1 MREKQRHKTAA
12 IIGTVTPVPHYPK
25 KLKVYLTNASPFW
38 QAVYWE
44 RGKTYRKS
52 TKTTDKLEAFKTAIV
67 FYEQILLAKYSHP
80 SHVESLPI
88 SLPASTTLTSSKAKK
103 TFLETYEEWFELKSS
118 KWKQAHTRN
127 VRNRI
132 EKYLLKDLAAKPI
145 KAITQTELLSSLKKL
160 DKKGITHT
168 QHRLL
173 RDCKSIWQYAIATGN
188 CNRDITLNLTIALK
202 SPVYGQ
208 QHAVSAEELPMLMSK
223 ITAEQTLND
232 KIKCLALEVIAHTF
246 VRTSELLGATWS
258 EIDFE
263 NRVWLIPAR
272 RMKMGV
278 EHIVPLSNH
287 VISLLI
293 YIREDFSKSDYV
305 FNRLNSTQKLAPDS
319 LIKMLHKLGYKKR
332 MSTHGFRAIASSVL
346 NEHGFNADAIERQLS
361 HLERNRVRR
370 AYNRAQYLSERKDMM
385 NWWSQY
391 LLDCYSS
398 TTKQKY

>member
-145 KAITQTELLSSLKKL
+145 KAITQTELLSSL
-160 DKKGITHT
+160 
-168 QHRLL
+168 R
-173 RDCKSIWQYAIATGN
+173 
-188 CNRDITLNLTIALK
+188 
-202 SPVYGQ
+202 
-208 QHAVSAEELPMLMSK
+208 
-223 ITAEQTLND
+223 
-232 KIKCLALEVIAHTF
+232 
-246 VRTSELLGATWS
+246 
-258 EIDFE
+258 
-263 NRVWLIPAR
+263 IPANVNSHSGR
-272 RMKMGV
+272 R
-278 EHIVPLSNH
+278 
-287 VISLLI
+287 
-293 YIREDFSKSDYV
+293 
-305 FNRLNSTQKLAPDS
+305 
-319 LIKMLHKLGYKKR
+319 
-332 MSTHGFRAIASSVL
+332 
-346 NEHGFNADAIERQLS
+346 
-361 HLERNRVRR
+361 
-370 AYNRAQYLSERKDMM
+370 
-385 NWWSQY
+385 
-391 LLDCYSS
+391 
-398 TTKQKY
+398 